1 MLKDSRN
8 RGFGSHFVGLSVLYC
23 ELFGGRSRYKESSLV
38 GLEGLVRN
46 RAATGTRLPL
56 TLRLCPNVER
66 SISGAMGHCGARH
79 SVI

>member
-1 MLKDSRN
+1 M
-8 RGFGSHFVGLSVLYC
+8 
-23 ELFGGRSRYKESSLV
+23 

-66 SISGAMGHCGARH
+66 SIPGAMGHCGARH
-79 SVI
+79 SVSTLGDYVRLSVKGKGNYILYTTSLPM

>member
-1 MLKDSRN
+1 M
-8 RGFGSHFVGLSVLYC
+8 
-23 ELFGGRSRYKESSLV
+23 

-66 SISGAMGHCGARH
+66 SIPGAMGHCGARH